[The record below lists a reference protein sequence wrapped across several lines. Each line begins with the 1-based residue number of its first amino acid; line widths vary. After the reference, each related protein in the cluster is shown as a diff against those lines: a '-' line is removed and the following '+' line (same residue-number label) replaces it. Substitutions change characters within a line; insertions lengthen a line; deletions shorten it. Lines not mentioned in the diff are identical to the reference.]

1 MRRFFVA
8 SISAQLVLASA
19 APLHAAVLTPK
30 VRLLTEKS
38 RAVLNT
44 AARSATARP
53 VLRSSYPWKRGIMTT
68 IFWIGERA
76 AANNPVPNDK
86 SSWDA
91 RWARNYGGYDDP
103 DPRARRD
110 YRPARFTPRLNPF
123 YVALP
128 YNDVS
133 NGRTKPE
140 AATVIPW
147 FNNTFVRHG
156 ESVCKGRWLAIHY
169 RGRVAFAQWEDV
181 GPFRTNHWQY
191 VFGDERPLP
200 NRNNAAGLDIS
211 PAVRDYLGLKSNDR
225 VDWRFVEASEV
236 PYGPWSRHTASSA
249 TLASAASTQSGELQ
263 RD

>member
-1 MRRFFVA
+1 
-8 SISAQLVLASA
+8 
-19 APLHAAVLTPK
+19 
-30 VRLLTEKS
+30 
-38 RAVLNT
+38 
-44 AARSATARP
+44 
-53 VLRSSYPWKRGIMTT
+53 MTT
-68 IFWIGERA
+68 IFWIGEEA

-91 RWARNYGGYDDP
+91 SWARNYGGYDDP
-103 DPRARRD
+103 DPRARRG
-110 YRPARFTPRLNPF
+110 YRPVRFTPRLNPF

-140 AATVIPW
+140 AASVIPW
-147 FNNTFVRHG
+147 FKNSFVRPG

-181 GPFRTNHWQY
+181 GPFRTDHWQY

-211 PAVRDYLGLKSNDR
+211 PAVRDYLGMKTNER
-225 VDWRFVEASEV
+225 VDWRFVEAAEV
-236 PYGPWSRHTASSA
+236 PYGPWCRHAADSA
-249 TLASAASTQSGELQ
+249 DVTTLASAAPTRGADLQ
-263 RD
+263 RE